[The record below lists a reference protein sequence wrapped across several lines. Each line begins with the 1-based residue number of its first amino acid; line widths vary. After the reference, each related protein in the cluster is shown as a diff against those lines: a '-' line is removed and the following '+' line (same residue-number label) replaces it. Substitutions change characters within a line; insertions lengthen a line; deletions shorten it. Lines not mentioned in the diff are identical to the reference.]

1 MCSKSYT
8 RSVFLFLV
16 LSLLNLPLFAAFSV
30 DEEWSTYVGGVYGN
44 DIVKAVAMDS
54 AGRLYVGG
62 YLGDFSISNDDG
74 VAVTD
79 EPFSTPLVGFVAQVS
94 PLGVLQWYNVLGDN
108 ENDEVR
114 GVAERGASVFAA
126 ARVSRTATNDNGTD
140 ACLYS
145 LSKTDGSFNWN
156 NPVVIGAA
164 HTTNAFNA
172 VTVDTN
178 GNIYAVGYTSIAGL
192 TPTVAGYQAGGT
204 TYGNSLKGNLDA
216 CVVKISPAGA
226 ILWVHYLGGANED
239 RALACTIGTNG
250 FLYVGGETRSSGWV
264 TVPGEVTPSASN
276 KAGFV
281 VKLSTAG
288 THIWSTFLGG
298 SQSDSVAGL
307 AFEKISG
314 RLFAAGTTTSAG
326 FMSAHPRL
334 NTYGGNGDGFVS
346 SITDSGLTFTVN
358 WSKFYGSNQTDTV
371 SSIQQLDD
379 SQMVLGGSTS
389 GGGWLPEADNT
400 FHGGADGFVTVMAD
414 NGDSFWSRYTGSSGN
429 DYTYA
434 VAAAEGF
441 LYAGGLTLSDDSWVS
456 GGFHCVWD
464 KDSLF
469 GANEFGFLVKYVSSG
484 YIPELPAFITQP
496 QSISVEE
503 QQSARFTVEAVSVEE
518 IIYQWY
524 VNDAPV
530 TGATNTAFT
539 INAVTLAQDGD
550 AVSCVISNIAGSVT
564 SDIAILTVT
573 AIPKGWITMELA
585 PAAAVSDGV
594 AWSIDGGATW
604 RASGAMVHVLTG
616 VYSIV
621 YKNVFGWA
629 APSAPTATT
638 VLNLQTNSL
647 NATFT
652 EIIYTNARR
661 ITGTNVVVTVNPPAG
676 TEEWTLRETVP
687 VGLTPYGYP
696 ASANWNSGTRLLRY
710 TEYDSSPVQFSYS
723 VKGEEGVYQLS
734 GLVNYNP
741 AGNMTTVGDTQ
752 VTIAVEPPPVIPDPD
767 IIGFAPDSGVAGSW
781 LLTFI
786 SVLDQSYLIV
796 TNGSPVAGV
805 WAPQSQVNGAAGQ
818 TTTSVAAPGDALFY
832 RVRTP

>member
-1 MCSKSYT
+1 MYSKSYT

-16 LSLLNLPLFAAFSV
+16 LSLLNLPVFASFSV
-30 DEEWSTYVGGVYGN
+30 DEAWSTYVGGMYGN
-44 DIVKAVAMDS
+44 DCVKAAALGA
-54 AGRLYVGG
+54 AGKLYLGG
-62 YLGDFSISNDDG
+62 YLHDGSILNDDG
-74 VAVTD
+74 VTANSYFGALD
-79 EPFSTPLVGFVAQVS
+79 AFVAQVDS
-94 PLGVLQWYNVLGDN
+94 AGHLLWYSVLGES

-114 GVAERGASVFAA
+114 GLAVQGQSVFAA
-126 ARVSRTATNDNGTD
+126 ACQERTAYLDAGTD
-140 ACLYS
+140 ACLYA
-145 LSKTDGSFNWN
+145 LSKNDGSFNWN

-192 TPTVAGYQAGGT
+192 TPAVAGYQAGGI
-204 TYGNSLKGNLDA
+204 TYGNALKGNLDG

-226 ILWVHYLGGANED
+226 ILWIHYLGGVNED
-239 RALACTIGTNG
+239 TALSCTIGTNG
-250 FLYVGGETRSSGWV
+250 FLYVGGETRSPGWV
-264 TVPGEVTPSASN
+264 TFPGEVTPSATK
-276 KAGFV
+276 KAGFL

-298 SQSDSVAGL
+298 SENDSVAGV
-307 AFEKISG
+307 AFENSSG
-314 RLFAAGTTTSAG
+314 RLYAAGSTTSAG
-326 FMSAHPRL
+326 FMSARPRL
-334 NTYGGNGDGFVS
+334 NAYGGNGDGFVCA
-346 SITDSGLTFTVN
+346 ITDSGTDFTVN
-358 WSKFYGSNQTDTV
+358 WSKFYGSNQSDTV
-371 SSIQQLDD
+371 TSIVQLDNA
-379 SQMVLGGSTS
+379 QMVLGGTTS
-389 GGGWLPEADNT
+389 GGGWLPGADNSWQ
-400 FHGGADGFVTVMAD
+400 GGADGFVTVMAD
-414 NGDSFWSRYTGSSGN
+414 NGDPLWSRYIGGSAN
-429 DYTYA
+429 DYTYT
-434 VAAAEGF
+434 VAADSGVM
-441 LYAGGLTLSDDSWVS
+441 YAGGLTLSDDNWVS
-456 GGFHCVWD
+456 GGFHVEWD
-464 KDSLF
+464 KDNLF
-469 GANEFGFLVKYVSSG
+469 GGAEQFGFAVKYVSSG
-484 YIPELPAFITQP
+484 YIPDPPSIITHP
-496 QSISVEE
+496 QSVAVEE
-503 QQSARFTVEAVSVEE
+503 AQNARFTVVAVSAEVMS
-518 IIYQWY
+518 YQWS
-524 VNDAPV
+524 VNDAAV
-530 TGATNTAFT
+530 AAATNSSFT
-539 INAVTLAQDGD
+539 ISGVTLAQDGD
-550 AVSCVISNIAGSVT
+550 QIFCVVSNIAGSVT
-564 SDIAILTVT
+564 SATAILSVT
-573 AIPKGWITMELA
+573 AIPMGWIKMELA

-604 RASGAMVHVLTG
+604 RTSGTMVHVLTG
-616 VYSIV
+616 LYSIV
-621 YKNVFGWA
+621 YQTVFGWA